1 MVVVEMEFVLGCDS
15 FAKMLAVEM
24 GCQFR
29 EFREEYYPDGEPCP
43 RVLADYEE
51 LTGRDV
57 LVASRLKSPV
67 TSFGILSYLHTL
79 NRVTSCLSDEH
90 LYGAGSVDV
99 LLPYFVL
106 GRQDH
111 NPRTDKSEFV
121 RSRDKG
127 KDVGYMSILRDLEA
141 RCVRRLLTF
150 TPHFDRSGEGSQLY
164 HEVGPGIEVY
174 RLLGVHALGRHFKD
188 RLNPDTIII
197 NPDMG
202 AGKLAAELAD
212 LTGTKFREGLE
223 KKRVTDREVEF
234 DKKKTLDAEDRD
246 VVVVDDIA
254 SSGSTLVGAVD
265 MLENPGTISLTVVH
279 AVLPELS
286 RPDRGF
292 SLVRSLLAQKRISE
306 FVATDTIESEYSRAS
321 IIPDVANF
329 YRTHG

>member
-1 MVVVEMEFVLGCDS
+1 MEFVLGCDD
-15 FAKMLAVEM
+15 FGKMLAAEM

-29 EFREEYYPDGEPCP
+29 EFRDEYYPDGEPCP
-43 RVLADYEE
+43 RVLAEYEE
-51 LTGRDV
+51 LAGRDV

-79 NRVTSCLSDEH
+79 NRVTSCLSDDR
-90 LYGAGSVDV
+90 LYGARSVDV

-111 NPRTDKSEFV
+111 NPKTDKSELV

-127 KDVGYMSILRDLEA
+127 KDVGYRSILRDLEA

-150 TPHFDRSGEGSQLY
+150 TPHYDRSGEGSQFY
-164 HEVGPGIEVY
+164 QEVGPGLEVY
-174 RLLGVHALGRHFKD
+174 RLLGVHALGRYFRG
-188 RLNPDTIII
+188 RLNPETIIV

-202 AGKLAAELAD
+202 AGRLAAELAG
-212 LTGTKFREGLE
+212 LTGTKVREGLE

-234 DKKKTLDAEDRD
+234 DRRKMVDAEGRD

-265 MLENPGTISLTVVH
+265 MLENPGAICLAVVH
-279 AVLPELS
+279 AVLPELP
-286 RPDRGF
+286 RPDRGY
-292 SLVRSLLAQKRISE
+292 SLVRSLLAEKRISD
-306 FVATDTIESEYSRAS
+306 FLATDTIASEYSRAS
-321 IIPDVANF
+321 VIPDVAN
-329 YRTHG
+329 YYGTHKG